1 VTAAEHAA
9 DNGERT
15 VAGYRSLFRKRN
27 YRFWFTSSLASSL
40 GDWIGIFALQVLVIS
55 LAEPGSRVALFGLGG
70 IMMARLLPSIFFGP
84 FAGVI
89 SDRYDRRN
97 LMVVANGGRCLL
109 FVALALWHNLPV
121 LFTLT
126 IVIECLS
133 LIYMSAKDAS
143 LPAVVDRSELAYANQ
158 MNLLVTYGP
167 MPFGAAI
174 ATLMTAVAALVGNL
188 GLGSPDPIVLALL
201 FNAAGFFIGG
211 LLIAQLRLPK
221 RPHSREAAESSDG
234 MLDELKTGLRY
245 INEIPLIRSLIIG
258 LVGVFFGAG
267 VVITLGPEFVRTSL
281 GRSETAWFSLMSLV
295 GSGMLLGL
303 ISAPFI
309 RKKFQNEHILPTAMV
324 AAGLIAL
331 ITAWAPSFNFALV
344 MGTLLGAA
352 AGISFVTGYTV
363 IHEHTED
370 SVRARTFAAFYTGTR
385 IAMFSALGL
394 APFMAG
400 AVGLGEIEI
409 AGRQIELSGIRVTIF
424 FAGAVALLSALL
436 AGKGMFDALEEE
448 D

>member
-1 VTAAEHAA
+1 
-9 DNGERT
+9 
-15 VAGYRSLFRKRN
+15 
-27 YRFWFTSSLASSL
+27 
-40 GDWIGIFALQVLVIS
+40 
-55 LAEPGSRVALFGLGG
+55 
-70 IMMARLLPSIFFGP
+70 
-84 FAGVI
+84 
-89 SDRYDRRN
+89 
-97 LMVVANGGRCLL
+97 
-109 FVALALWHNLPV
+109 
-121 LFTLT
+121 
-126 IVIECLS
+126 
-133 LIYMSAKDAS
+133 
-143 LPAVVDRSELAYANQ
+143 
-158 MNLLVTYGP
+158 
-167 MPFGAAI
+167 
-174 ATLMTAVAALVGNL
+174 
-188 GLGSPDPIVLALL
+188 
-201 FNAAGFFIGG
+201 
-211 LLIAQLRLPK
+211 
-221 RPHSREAAESSDG
+221 
-234 MLDELKTGLRY
+234 
-245 INEIPLIRSLIIG
+245 
-258 LVGVFFGAG
+258 
-267 VVITLGPEFVRTSL
+267 
-281 GRSETAWFSLMSLV
+281 
-295 GSGMLLGL
+295 MLLGL

-400 AVGLGEIEI
+400 AVGLGEIQI
-409 AGRQIELSGIRVTIF
+409 ADRQIELSGIRVTIF